1 MRTAMSTAPEDALEA
16 YDVESMLIVGSLPQ
30 VDVALLALARA
41 FRRQRFPGISGP
53 GEVAL
58 RRAQETLEEIIRRDI
73 GKMKSNW
80 SNSLQLAPA
89 YWDALNLEKE
99 WSAGGG
105 VLEGSRDPKRAKV
118 YAPIELWPSES
129 ALPDALV
136 AIRLLE
142 DALED
147 F

>member
-1 MRTAMSTAPEDALEA
+1 MSTAPDDALEA
-16 YDVESMLIVGSLPQ
+16 YDVDSMLIVGSRPQ

-41 FRRQRFPGISGP
+41 FRSKRFPSLSGP
-53 GEVAL
+53 GEAVL
-58 RRAQETLEEIIRRDI
+58 QVAQETLEEIIRRDVE
-73 GKMKSNW
+73 KMKSNW
-80 SNSLQLAPA
+80 SNSFQLAPA
-89 YWDALNLEKE
+89 YWDALNLEKD

-105 VLEGSRDPKRAKV
+105 VTEGSRDPKRAKV
-118 YAPIELWPSES
+118 YAPIEVLPSET

-142 DALED
+142 DALEA